1 MICKL
6 RSIHLAAL
14 LLFSICPGKGAA
26 VADPI
31 KPAAMVQA
39 SMEIACQAPTAVHFQ
54 QIISRLP
61 GPENHIHSLYNLD
74 KSGWRAEV
82 RVGLD
87 MLFIERLLPHRSVGN
102 TVIRYEEGPERRP
115 RWMVVASSSCL
126 VTAVRRLDY
135 DENGVVSKLHYLD
148 ANFEEDRVTI
158 DLNPP
163 IPPYSQRKGILV
175 AVVDTGV
182 NYLLPEINSRLSR
195 DDAGQVRGY
204 DFWDLDRRPFDF
216 NPIPTP
222 FFPTHHGTKI
232 ASVII
237 RQSPDATIMPYRFPR
252 SDMSRMGDLISHAS
266 ENGARIV
273 NVSLASPELEAWQGF
288 LDAATEHS
296 ELLFIV
302 AAGNHSQD
310 IDINPIYPAVF
321 SLENLVVVTAS
332 TNRGY
337 LAPYANWGVQSVDL
351 IAPANEIQVM
361 DFDGQSKWVGGSSY
375 AAARVSG
382 LVACWMS
389 QNPDMGLSEFRERLF
404 RKARRIKGGRMVR
417 YGFLPESQF
426 DGEGICASAK
436 QPFLRAEAEH
446 GKNL

>member
-1 MICKL
+1 MICEL
-6 RSIHLAAL
+6 RSIHFAPL
-14 LLFSICPGKGAA
+14 LVFSVFLGAGVA

-31 KPAAMVQA
+31 RPAAMVQA
-39 SMEIACQAPTAVHFQ
+39 GVELACQAPTSMHFE
-54 QIISRLP
+54 QIFSRLP
-61 GPENHIHSLYNLD
+61 GLENSIHSLHNLD

-87 MLFIERLLPHRSVGN
+87 MLFIERLMPHRSVGN
-102 TVIRYEEGPERRP
+102 TVVRYEEGPERRP
-115 RWMVVASSSCL
+115 RWMVVANSGCL
-126 VTAVRRLDY
+126 VKTVRRLDY
-135 DENGVVSKLHYLD
+135 DENGVASKLHYLD
-148 ANFEEDRVTI
+148 ANYKEDRVTI

-163 IPPYSQRKGILV
+163 IPPYSQRKGISV

-204 DFWDLDRRPFDF
+204 DFWDLDRRPFDL
-216 NPIPTP
+216 NPIPSP

-232 ASVII
+232 ASIII
-237 RQSPDATIMPYRFPR
+237 RQSLDATVMPYRFPR

-273 NVSLASPELEAWQGF
+273 NVSLASLEFEAWQGF
-288 LDAATEHS
+288 LDAAAEHS
-296 ELLFIV
+296 ELLFVV
-302 AAGNHSQD
+302 AAGNGSQN
-310 IDINPIYPAVF
+310 IDINPVYPAVF

-337 LAPYANWGVQSVDL
+337 LAPYANWGVESVDL
-351 IAPANEIQVM
+351 IAPANEIQAM
-361 DFDGQSKWVGGSSY
+361 DFDGQPKWVGGSSY

-389 QNPDMGLSEFRERLF
+389 QNPDMGLRELRERLF
-404 RKARRIKGGRMVR
+404 RKARRIRGGRMVR
-417 YGFLPESQF
+417 HGFLPESQF
-426 DGEGICASAK
+426 NGEGICAPSK
-436 QPFLRAEAEH
+436 QPFLRAEAED
-446 GKNL
+446 